1 MTTNNSNLE
10 SIVYFDRYARKHY
23 MKCGGFSQKACG
35 KSKYIPEDLTTQ
47 SEGIECLTSAG
58 WKYKDKVL
66 PKVINGKV
74 SRYELWLCPKCSN
87 TSKGVSLDQQP
98 SERELALSREA
109 KLSVLDLIRDC
120 YDKCAKAYKS
130 GESDKSISDVS
141 GMSEPAV
148 KAIRLE
154 WFGELV
160 DPDPFEIYNNKLETL
175 KEEINVMI
183 NDLRDEMKESL
194 KCC

>member
-1 MTTNNSNLE
+1 MTMNNSNLA
-10 SIVYFDRYARKHY
+10 SIVYFDKHARKHY

-35 KSKYIPEDLTTQ
+35 KQRYIPEDITTQ
-47 SEGIECLTSAG
+47 YEGIECLTSAG

-74 SRYELWLCPKCSN
+74 SRYERWLCPKCSN
-87 TSKGVSLDQQP
+87 TDKGVSLDQQP
-98 SERELALSREA
+98 SEIGREA
-109 KLSVLDLIRDC
+109 KLAVLDLIRDY
-120 YDKCAKAYKS
+120 YDKRAKAYKS

-160 DPDPFEIYNNKLETL
+160 DPDPFEVYNNKLETL

-194 KCC
+194 K